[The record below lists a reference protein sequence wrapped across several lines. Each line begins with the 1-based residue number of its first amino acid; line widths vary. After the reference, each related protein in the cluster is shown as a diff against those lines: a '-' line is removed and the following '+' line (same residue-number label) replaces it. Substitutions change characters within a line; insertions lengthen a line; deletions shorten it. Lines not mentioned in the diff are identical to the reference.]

1 MFVLPN
7 TLLQGQK
14 GIHNMKHLKITAISL
29 CATGI
34 IAIFA
39 TYQSTSAEEKGTM
52 SMSDKKETV
61 KQLTDIQD
69 YVTQHD
75 GTEPAFKNDYWD
87 NKEPGIYVD
96 VVSGEP
102 LFSSTDKF
110 NSGTGW
116 PSFTK
121 PIESANVSS
130 KTDNKMW
137 ISRTEV
143 RSSTADSHLGH
154 VFEDG
159 PKDKGGLRYCINS
172 ASLRFIHKDSLEKE
186 GYAQFLPLFQE

>member
-1 MFVLPN
+1 
-7 TLLQGQK
+7 
-14 GIHNMKHLKITAISL
+14 MKYIKPT
-29 CATGI
+29 I
-34 IAIFA
+34 IALSAAGSILILA
-39 TYQSTSAEEKGTM
+39 TYQPTIANDKGEM
-52 SMSDKKETV
+52 SMPDKQEKV
-61 KQLTDIQD
+61 KTLTDIQD
-69 YVTQHD
+69 YVTQHN
-75 GTEPAFKNDYWD
+75 GTEPAFKNKYWD

-110 NSGTGW
+110 KSGTGW

-121 PIESANVSS
+121 PIKSGNVSS

-137 ISRTEV
+137 VPRTEV

-172 ASLRFIHKDSLEKE
+172 ASLRFIHKDDLEKE
-186 GYAQFLPLFQE
+186 GYVQFLTLFEE